1 VVINGIWSIGGKMRR
16 EKPKFLEVNPSKG
29 HFVHHKSHMSC
40 SGT

>member
-1 VVINGIWSIGGKMRR
+1 MEHWWNDEIRN
-16 EKPKFLEVNPSKG
+16 PKFLEVNPSKG